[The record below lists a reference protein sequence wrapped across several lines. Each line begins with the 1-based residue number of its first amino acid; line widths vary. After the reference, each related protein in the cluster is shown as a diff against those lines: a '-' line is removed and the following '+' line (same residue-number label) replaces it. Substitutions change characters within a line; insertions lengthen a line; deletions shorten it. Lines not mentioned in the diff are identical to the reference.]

1 MEKIKFAVV
10 GYGHIGKRH
19 AAMIIGHDEAELV
32 AIVDNDPEK
41 VKQASKE
48 KDVTVFSDYDELI
61 GSDLKIDVINV
72 CTPNGL
78 HSDQSKLA
86 LSRKANVVVEK
97 PMGLTKV
104 GCESVI
110 YKALQ
115 VSKYVFCVKQNRYS
129 PTSVWLKSLLDEE
142 RLGEIFMVQL
152 NCYWNRDDRYYGNS
166 DWKGTKD
173 MDGGVLFT
181 QFSHFVDIM
190 YWLFGDITNIASRMN
205 NYTHK
210 KSTEFDDSGVVS
222 FDFVNGGMGSI
233 NFSTSIY
240 GSNMESSIAI
250 IGEKGSVKVSGQYM
264 DKVSHC
270 LVKDYEMPEL
280 PPANPPNDYG
290 EYKGSA
296 ANHHYVIENVIDVIK
311 GRATISTNALEGM
324 KVVEM
329 IERIYEE
336 A

>member
-19 AAMIIGHDEAELV
+19 AAMNIGHDEAELV

-41 VKQASKE
+41 VKEASKE

-61 GSDLKIDVINV
+61 NSDLAIDVINV

-142 RLGEIFMVQL
+142 RLGKIFMVQL
-152 NCYWNRDDRYYGNS
+152 NCYWNRDD
-166 DWKGTKD
+166 
-173 MDGGVLFT
+173 
-181 QFSHFVDIM
+181 
-190 YWLFGDITNIASRMN
+190 
-205 NYTHK
+205 
-210 KSTEFDDSGVVS
+210 
-222 FDFVNGGMGSI
+222 
-233 NFSTSIY
+233 
-240 GSNMESSIAI
+240 
-250 IGEKGSVKVSGQYM
+250 
-264 DKVSHC
+264 
-270 LVKDYEMPEL
+270 
-280 PPANPPNDYG
+280 
-290 EYKGSA
+290 
-296 ANHHYVIENVIDVIK
+296 
-311 GRATISTNALEGM
+311 
-324 KVVEM
+324 
-329 IERIYEE
+329 
-336 A
+336 